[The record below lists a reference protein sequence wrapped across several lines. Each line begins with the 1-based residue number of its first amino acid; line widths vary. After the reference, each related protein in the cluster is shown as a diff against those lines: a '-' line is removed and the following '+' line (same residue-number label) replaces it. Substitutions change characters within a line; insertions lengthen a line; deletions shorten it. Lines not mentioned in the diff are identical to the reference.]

1 MEIIDQESRI
11 LSQRIL
17 NEFHLNEIRNNF
29 ISILGINKTHF
40 GITDFTNLIH
50 RLAENNQ
57 VSQFTIQ
64 ECFNIFDENKDG
76 KLDWNEYLKLFVEYL
91 KKVQCLTYLKSQ
103 SSLEE
108 QSQYLQ
114 QLQIAFL
121 ASPFKQL
128 FTTQNLQSVEQILAS
143 FENRSS
149 NKQIKKYYFICRDS
163 FEPSLNQLHQDIIL
177 FQDFNILPA
186 QIIQVLKSLLLQRL
200 PHVKINKI
208 DYANQMIVQIINN
221 GYCNHLF
228 KLLLVDDEKEQGQNI
243 TDEKDQNQI
252 LGMQALTLI
261 AATIHIYDIQILI
274 PIQSNLLVDTILNI
288 ISETQ
293 NDLII
298 EQGYILLGHLILY
311 DKSFQQILFTKR
323 QALLD
328 IQQIDDEKIFYHSW
342 FIGCLFSRYESHQA
356 SKFMTQMNKLP
367 DNLLW
372 LQSIIAYY
380 QQYGLIQSIE
390 KNQIRI
396 QIQINMLI
404 IIQPLLATQ
413 IHQDVLI
420 ALLQQLQN
428 QATDNRFKLQILSTL
443 KKIFKLPYQ
452 LNYQNFTAQNILLS
466 NNLLNILMQL
476 ITDPNSQISYQAKKL
491 FFKTLCLENSGILLK
506 YLQESN
512 NLQSFLYVLES
523 QFVQNVDANFQK
535 YFKYKIL
542 TILRLMS
549 QDSNT
554 FQILSTDQWLFK
566 LLIKALNDNNQVFTS
581 NNQIMI
587 NCQYDYLVINEITEY
602 CITFNLHFQPM
613 LRQKPQLSYQAL
625 ETIYQILP
633 NQQAINEIKQYFV
646 KLLENID
653 KYQPLILKKY
663 LKPLYQS
670 VCEIVTQVTHLI
682 LSLND
687 LIKNNQVF
695 HNNFTSFL
703 QYLINDLAMFQEYL
717 TSKKELIDDTLLIIG
732 TEATYDGCVVTTV
745 YLNTYQN
752 SSKCKIVLKPQLT
765 LLEFEKHV
773 EQGLQTSGPLLYL
786 VINQNHPNKIP
797 YDDFSIIDEVCFRKF
812 KELADQFIETQFGSV
827 KVSQEVIAVELFRLK
842 MEDYSMK
849 KIYEI
854 LNKGSS
860 YIQFKQIQDNQ
871 MLWFL
876 ENNSDTKDKGQQLQQ
891 IFQLTKLPYTYI
903 ENLFD
908 SINQFFDKNNLQ
920 QQYRQIQQD
929 NFKDYLQDMKI
940 PPLLGDKIA
949 TFLARN
955 GLKNPIDFQDFI
967 CFVSIFYQ
975 QSFSETIIM
984 KFTYLLY
991 ANKEGKFGK
1000 DQLCEYLQTIFDIQ
1014 NQIIY
1019 EQQINE
1025 WGSNLFVKI
1034 DQNQDGHISFYEY
1047 HALLKEEQY
1056 RAKLLDPI
1064 CALFTNLPFQNT
1076 TNRFFFGTPQKLFRS

>member
-17 NEFHLNEIRNNF
+17 NEFHINEIRNNF

-40 GITDFTNLIH
+40 GIVDFTNLIYT
-50 RLAENNQ
+50 LAENNQ
-57 VSQFTIQ
+57 VSQSTIQ

-76 KLDWNEYLKLFVEYL
+76 KLDWNEYLKLFVEYI
-91 KKVQCLTYLKSQ
+91 KKVQCLTYLKSL

-128 FTTQNLQSVEQILAS
+128 FTTQNLQSVEQTLAS

-149 NKQIKKYYFICRDS
+149 NKHIKKYYFISRDS
-163 FEPSLNQLHQDIIL
+163 FEPSLHQIHQDLII

-186 QIIQVLKSLLLQRL
+186 QIIQVLKNVLLQRL
-200 PHVKINKI
+200 PHVKIKKI
-208 DYANQMIVQIINN
+208 EYVKQLIAQIINN
-221 GYCNHLF
+221 GYCDHLF
-228 KLLLVDDEKEQGQNI
+228 KLLLIDEDKDQYLI
-243 TDEKDQNQI
+243 DEKDQHQI
-252 LGMQALTLI
+252 LGLQALTLI
-261 AATIHIYDIQILI
+261 AATIHIYEIQILI
-274 PIQSNLLVDTILNI
+274 PIQSILLVDTILNI

-311 DKSFQQILFTKR
+311 DKTYQQILFTKR

-328 IQQIDDEKIFYHSW
+328 IQLIDDEKIFYHSW
-342 FIGCLFSRYESHQA
+342 FIGCLFSRYENHQA
-356 SKFMTQMNKLP
+356 TKFMTLMNTLP

-372 LQSIIAYY
+372 LQSIINYY

-413 IHQDVLI
+413 LHQDVLM
-420 ALLQQLQN
+420 ALLSQLQN
-428 QATDNRFKLQILSTL
+428 QATDNRFKLQILTTL

-476 ITDPNSQISYQAKKL
+476 TADPNSQLSYKAKKL

-523 QFVQNVDANFQK
+523 HFVQNVDANFQK

-542 TILRLMS
+542 TILRFMS

-554 FQILSTDQWLFK
+554 FQILSTDQWFFK
-566 LLIKALNDNNQVFTS
+566 LLIKALNDNNQIFTS

-613 LRQKPQLSYQAL
+613 FRQKPQLSYQAI
-625 ETIYQILP
+625 EMIYKILP

-663 LKPLYQS
+663 LKPLYLS
-670 VCEIVTQVTHLI
+670 VCEIVTQLNNLI
-682 LSLND
+682 ISLND
-687 LIKNNQVF
+687 LMKNNQVF
-695 HNNFTSFL
+695 HNNFISLLKF
-703 QYLINDLAMFQEYL
+703 LINELSVFQDYL
-717 TSKKELIDDTLLIIG
+717 VSKKELIDDTLLIIG

-752 SSKCKIVLKPQLT
+752 SSKCKIVLKSQLT

-797 YDDFSIIDEVCFRKF
+797 YDDFSIIDELCFRKF
-812 KELADQFIETQFGSV
+812 KELADQFIETQFGSI
-827 KVSQEVIAVELFRLK
+827 KVSQEVIAVELYRLK

-920 QQYRQIQQD
+920 QQYRQILQD
-929 NFKDYLQDMKI
+929 DFKDYLKDMKI
-940 PPLLGDKIA
+940 PHLLGVKIA
-949 TFLARN
+949 SFLSRN
-955 GLKNPIDFQDFI
+955 GLKNPVDFQDFI
-967 CFVSIFYQ
+967 CFISLFYQ

-1014 NQIIY
+1014 NQVIN

-1025 WGSNLFVKI
+1025 WGSNLFLKI
-1034 DQNQDGHISFYEY
+1034 DQNQDGYISFYEY

-1064 CALFTNLPFQNT
+1064 CALFTNLPFQT
-1076 TNRFFFGTPQKLFRS
+1076 TSNRFIFGTPLKLFRS

>member
-1 MEIIDQESRI
+1 MEIIDQESRL

-17 NEFHLNEIRNNF
+17 NEFHINEIRNNF

-40 GITDFTNLIH
+40 GITDFTNIIYQ
-50 RLAENNQ
+50 LAENNQ
-57 VSQFTIQ
+57 VSQSTIEQ
-64 ECFNIFDENKDG
+64 WFNILDLNKDG
-76 KLDWNEYLKLFVEYL
+76 KLDWNEYLKLFVDYIS
-91 KKVQCLTYLKSQ
+91 KVQCLTYLKSLA
-103 SSLEE
+103 SLEE
-108 QSQYLQ
+108 QSQYLK

-128 FTTQNLQSVEQILAS
+128 FTTQNLQSVEHALVS
-143 FENRSS
+143 LENKSS

-163 FEPSLNQLHQDIIL
+163 FEPSLIQLNQEIII
-177 FQDFNILPA
+177 FQDFNILPV
-186 QIIQVLKSLLLQRL
+186 QIIQVLKIVLLQRL

-208 DYANQMIVQIINN
+208 DYVTQLISTIINN
-221 GYCNHLF
+221 GYCNHIF
-228 KLLLVDDEKEQGQNI
+228 KLLLVDDEKDSIQL
-243 TDEKDQNQI
+243 DEKYQNQI

-261 AATIHIYDIQILI
+261 AATIHIYNIHILI
-274 PIQSNLLVDTILNI
+274 PIESDLLVDTILNI
-288 ISETQ
+288 LAETQ

-311 DKSFQQILFTKR
+311 NKKFQQILFTKR
-323 QALLD
+323 QAILD
-328 IQQIDDEKIFYHSW
+328 VQLIDDEKIFYHSW
-342 FIGCLFSRYESHQA
+342 FIGCLFSRYENHQA
-356 SKFMTQMNKLP
+356 SKFITQMNVLP

-372 LQSIIAYY
+372 LQSILNYY

-413 IHQDVLI
+413 IHQDVLV
-420 ALLQQLQN
+420 ALLQQLQT
-428 QATDNRFKLQILSTL
+428 QATDNRLKLQILSTL

-452 LNYQNFTAQNILLS
+452 LNYQNFTSQNILLS

-476 ITDPNSQISYQAKKL
+476 MADPNSQMSYKAKKL
-491 FFKTLCLENSGILLK
+491 FFKTLCLDNSGILLK

-512 NLQSFLYVLES
+512 NLQSFLFVLES

-535 YFKYKIL
+535 YFKYQIL

-554 FQILSTDQWLFK
+554 FQILSKDQWLFK
-566 LLIKALNDNNQVFTS
+566 LLIKALNDNNQTFTS
-581 NNQIMI
+581 NNQVMI
-587 NCQYDYLVINEITEY
+587 NCHYDYLVINEITEY
-602 CITFNLHFQPM
+602 CVTFNQHFQPIF
-613 LRQKPQLSYQAL
+613 RQKTQLTYQAL
-625 ETIYQILP
+625 ETIYSILP
-633 NQQAINEIKQYFV
+633 NKQAINEIKQYFV

-653 KYQPLILKKY
+653 KYQPLLLKRY

-670 VCEIVTQVTHLI
+670 VNEIVTQLTNLT

-695 HNNFTSFL
+695 HNNFINFL
-703 QYLINDLAMFQEYL
+703 QFLINDLAVFQDYL
-717 TSKKELIDDTLLIIG
+717 TTKKEVIDDTLLIIG

-752 SSKCKIVLKPQLT
+752 NSRCKIVLKPQLT

-773 EQGLQTSGPLLYL
+773 EQGLQITSPLLYL

-797 YDDFSIIDEVCFRKF
+797 YDDFSIIDELCFRKF
-812 KELADQFIETQFGSV
+812 KELADQFIDTQFGSV

-860 YIQFKQIQDNQ
+860 YIEFKQIQDNQ

-920 QQYRQIQQD
+920 QQYRQISQV
-929 NFKDYLQDMKI
+929 NFVDYLTDMKV
-940 PPLLGDKIA
+940 PFLLAKKIA
-949 TFLARN
+949 SFLARN
-955 GLKNPIDFQDFI
+955 GLANPVDFQDFI

-975 QSFSETIIM
+975 QSFNETIIM

-991 ANKEGKFGK
+991 ANKQGIFGQ
-1000 DQLCEYLQTIFDIQ
+1000 DQLCDYLETIFVIQ
-1014 NQIIY
+1014 EQNINV
-1019 EQQINE
+1019 QQINE
-1025 WGSNLFVKI
+1025 WGSSLFKKI